1 MVQPGR
7 VLTKLALLAA
17 GLEAPADPELK
28 TLRAALTEQSY
39 LYKRLITDD
48 IVAVLEGSENQFAR
62 PIADA
67 WRRIYAF
74 NTLGY

>member
-17 GLEAPADPELK
+17 GLEVPADPELK

-39 LYKRLITDD
+39 LYKRLITPDRRCMAAH
-48 IVAVLEGSENQFAR
+48 IRLQHAR
-62 PIADA
+62 LLTGPTD
-67 WRRIYAF
+67 R
-74 NTLGY
+74 

>member
-1 MVQPGR
+1 M
-7 VLTKLALLAA
+7 LTKLALLAV
-17 GLEAPADPELK
+17 GLEVPADPEPK

-62 PIADA
+62 
-67 WRRIYAF
+67 RRTRAM
-74 NTLGY
+74 LPG